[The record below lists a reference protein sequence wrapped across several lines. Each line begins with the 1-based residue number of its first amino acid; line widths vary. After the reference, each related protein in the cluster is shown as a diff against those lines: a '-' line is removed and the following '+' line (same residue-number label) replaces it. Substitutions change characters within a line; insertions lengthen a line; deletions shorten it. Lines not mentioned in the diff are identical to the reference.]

1 MLNLLRKE
9 FIAMKSSV
17 WVIITYLAVF
27 SVVFIPKHSSS
38 VHLVGIY
45 TAFAT
50 LTHATMIDIKNHNH
64 NFLVTLPISRKNIVK
79 AKYITGIIIT
89 LVSVLAS
96 YGIHMFVTSVF
107 PAFNKADLT
116 AMDILGPAAIT
127 LALASI
133 YFPLFYTLSKKGTS
147 IIQGVFT
154 LILIALA
161 QPTAIFMQMINE
173 NRLHSDPTLYLI
185 LIGII
190 LLFIVSYYIAAV
202 LFTRKD
208 L

>member
-9 FIAMKSSV
+9 FIALKSSLWIPLMYFV
-17 WVIITYLAVF
+17 VF

-79 AKYITGIIIT
+79 AKYITGIIIS

-96 YGIHMFVTSVF
+96 YGIHLFVTTAF
-107 PAFNKADLT
+107 PVFNKPELT
-116 AMDILGPAAIT
+116 VMDILGPAAIT
-127 LALASI
+127 LGLASI
-133 YFPLFYTLSKKGTS
+133 YLPLFYTLSKKGAS

-173 NRLHSDPTLYLI
+173 NRLHSDPIMYLI

-190 LLFIVSYYIAAV
+190 LLFIASYFIAAV
-202 LFTRKD
+202 LFTKRE

>member
-1 MLNLLRKE
+1 MHNLLRKE
-9 FIAMKSSV
+9 FIALKSSL
-17 WVIITYLAVF
+17 WIPLMYLVVF
-27 SVVFIPKHSSS
+27 SVAFIPKHSSS

-50 LTHATMIDIKNHNH
+50 LSHVTLIDIKNHNH
-64 NFLVTLPISRKNIVK
+64 SFLVTLPISRKNIVK
-79 AKYITGIIIT
+79 AKYIAGIIIS

-96 YGIHMFVTSVF
+96 YGIHLFVTSVF
-107 PAFNKADLT
+107 PAFNKPDLT
-116 AMDILGPAAIT
+116 VMDILGPVAI
-127 LALASI
+127 LLVLASI
-133 YFPLFYTLSKKGTS
+133 YLPLFYTLSKKGTS

-173 NRLHSDPTLYLI
+173 NRLHSDPILYLI

-190 LLFIVSYYIAAV
+190 FLFIASYLIAAT
-202 LFTRKD
+202 LFTKKD

>member
-1 MLNLLRKE
+1 MLNLLRKD
-9 FIAMKSSV
+9 FIALKSSL
-17 WVIITYLAVF
+17 WMGLMFLTVF
-27 SVVFIPKHSSS
+27 SAVFIPKHSSS

-50 LTHATMIDIKNHNH
+50 LSHATMIDVKNQNH
-64 NFLVTLPISRKNIVK
+64 NFLVTLPISRKNIVQ
-79 AKYITGIIIT
+79 AKYMMSIIIS

-96 YGIHMFVTSVF
+96 YGIHMFATSVF
-107 PAFNKADLT
+107 PVLNKPELT
-116 AMDILGPAAIT
+116 VMDIIGPAAIV

-133 YFPLFYTLSKKGTS
+133 YLPLFYSLSKKGTS
-147 IIQGVFT
+147 IINGVFF
-154 LILIALA
+154 ILLLALA
-161 QPTAIFMQMINE
+161 QPTAMFMNMINE

-202 LFTRKD
+202 LFTKKE

>member
-1 MLNLLRKE
+1 MLNLLRKD
-9 FIAMKSSV
+9 FIAFKSSL
-17 WVIITYLAVF
+17 WMSLMFLTVF
-27 SVVFIPKHSSS
+27 SVFFIPKLSSS

-45 TAFAT
+45 TGFAT
-50 LTHATMIDIKNHNH
+50 LSHATMIDIKNHNH

-79 AKYITGIIIT
+79 AKYITGFIIS

-107 PAFNKADLT
+107 PAINKPELT
-116 AMDILGPAAIT
+116 VMDILGPIGIV
-127 LALASI
+127 LVLSSI
-133 YFPLFYTLSKKGTS
+133 YLPLFYSLSKKGTS
-147 IIQGVFT
+147 IINGVF
-154 LILIALA
+154 LILLLALA
-161 QPTAIFMQMINE
+161 QPTAMFMNMINE

-185 LIGII
+185 LIGIM
-190 LLFIVSYYIAAV
+190 LLFIASYFLAAA

>member
-1 MLNLLRKE
+1 MHNLLRKE
-9 FIAMKSSV
+9 FIALKSSLWIPLMYFV
-17 WVIITYLAVF
+17 VF
-27 SVVFIPKHSSS
+27 SVAFIPKHSSS

-50 LTHATMIDIKNHNH
+50 LSHVTLIDIKNHNH
-64 NFLVTLPISRKNIVK
+64 SFLVTLPISRKNIVK
-79 AKYITGIIIT
+79 AKYIAGIIIS

-107 PAFNKADLT
+107 PAFNKPDLT
-116 AMDILGPAAIT
+116 VMDILGPVAI
-127 LALASI
+127 LLVLASI
-133 YFPLFYTLSKKGTS
+133 YLPLFYTLSKKGTS

-173 NRLHSDPTLYLI
+173 NRLHSDPILYLI

-190 LLFIVSYYIAAV
+190 FLFIASYLIAAT
-202 LFTRKD
+202 LFTKKD

>member
-1 MLNLLRKE
+1 MHNLLRKE
-9 FIAMKSSV
+9 FIALKSSLWIPLMYFV
-17 WVIITYLAVF
+17 VF
-27 SVVFIPKHSSS
+27 SVAFIPKHSSS

-50 LTHATMIDIKNHNH
+50 LSHVTLIDIKNHNH
-64 NFLVTLPISRKNIVK
+64 SFLVTLPISRKNIVK
-79 AKYITGIIIT
+79 AKYIAGIIIS

-107 PAFNKADLT
+107 PAFNKPDLT
-116 AMDILGPAAIT
+116 VMDILGPVAI
-127 LALASI
+127 LLVLASI
-133 YFPLFYTLSKKGTS
+133 YLPLFYTLSKKGTS

-173 NRLHSDPTLYLI
+173 NRLHSDPILYLI

-190 LLFIVSYYIAAV
+190 LLFIASYLIAAT
-202 LFTRKD
+202 LFTKKD